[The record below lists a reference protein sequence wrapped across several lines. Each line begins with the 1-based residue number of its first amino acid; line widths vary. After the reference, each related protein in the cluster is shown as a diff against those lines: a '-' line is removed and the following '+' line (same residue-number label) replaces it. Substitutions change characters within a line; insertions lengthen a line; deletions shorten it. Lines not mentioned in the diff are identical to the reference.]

1 MPPVAVPDETPK
13 KRLRV
18 AIIGQSTF
26 AAEVFKVLQ
35 RNGHEVV
42 GVFTVLDKGNRED
55 PLATIAAE
63 HGIPVFKYK
72 TWRIKGKAIP
82 EVLEDYKSVNAD
94 INVLPFCTQF
104 IPMEVIL
111 YPKYQSICYHPSI
124 LPRHRGASSINWTLI
139 EGDTTCGLTIFW
151 ADEGLDTGPILLQKS
166 FPCTIDDT
174 VDTLYNK
181 YLYPEGIKALA
192 ESVNMV
198 ANGIAPRIN
207 QTEEG
212 ATYDPALFKPETH
225 QIDWSKGGLALHN
238 FIRGLDSSPGATT
251 FIKPQ
256 TKDGVDE
263 SKEANVELKLFGSS
277 LWEEEYKAEGDELVI
292 PGLTKPAVIH
302 EGGLLI
308 TANDGVKL
316 NIQRLKVNG
325 KMINAQNFFKSNENK
340 VTLELTADEKQ
351 FIESVRNIW
360 KAILR
365 IEIDSETDFFESG
378 AGSMD
383 VVRLIEEVKD
393 IADLE
398 LQNEDVYMNA
408 TFEEFYTIAILKKRG
423 VSANK
428 EVVYEGVELEANKM
442 KIKFPTQLFI
452 NGEFVNSDSGKTIT
466 LINPTDESVICK
478 VQSASISDVDKAVKA
493 AQKAFEE
500 GEWSKISARER
511 GQLLFKL
518 ADLMEQHKEELA
530 TIETIDS
537 GAVYTLAMKTHVGM
551 SIDTWRYFA
560 GWCDKIQGSSIPIN
574 HARPNRNL
582 TITKKEPIGVC
593 ALITPWNY
601 PLMML
606 SWKMAACLA
615 AGNTVVMK
623 PAAVCPL
630 TALKFAELC
639 VRAGIPPGVVNILPG
654 SGAVAGQ
661 ALADHPLVRKL
672 GFTGSTPIGQT
683 IMKSCAASNM
693 KKVSLELGGK
703 SPLVIFE
710 DCDLDKAVRNGM
722 ASVFFNKGENCIAAG
737 RLFVEERIHD
747 EFVRR
752 VVEETKKMSIGDPL
766 HRGTAHGPQNHKAH
780 MDKLIEYCQQGVK
793 EGAKLVYGGKRVD
806 RPGYFFQPTIFTDVM
821 DNMFI
826 AKEES
831 FGPIMIIS
839 KFSSKNIDDVIR
851 RANDTEYGLA
861 SGVFTRDISRALRF
875 AERID
880 AGTVFV
886 NTYNKTDVAAPFG
899 GFKQSGFGK
908 DLGQEALNEYLK
920 TKCITMEY

>member
-1 MPPVAVPDETPK
+1 MPPVAVPEEAPK
-13 KRLRV
+13 KHLRV
-18 AIIGQSTF
+18 ALIGQSTF
-26 AAEVFKVLQ
+26 AAEVFKLLKKE
-35 RNGHEVV
+35 GHEVV

-55 PLATIAAE
+55 PLATIAAQN
-63 HGIPVFKYK
+63 GIPVFKYK
-72 TWRIKGKAIP
+72 TWRIKGKVIP

-111 YPKYQSICYHPSI
+111 HPKYQSICYHPSI

-139 EGDTTCGLTIFW
+139 EGDTTCGLSIFW
-151 ADEGLDTGPILLQKS
+151 ADDGLDTGPILLQKS

-198 ANGIAPRIN
+198 ANGTAPRIM

-256 TKDGVDE
+256 SRDGVDE
-263 SKEANVELKLFGSS
+263 SSDANIEIKFFGSS
-277 LWEEEYKAEGDELVI
+277 LWEGEYESKGDKVYI
-292 PGLTKPAVIH
+292 PGLLKPAVIQDA
-302 EGGLLI
+302 GLLI
-308 TANDGVKL
+308 TANDGIKL
-316 NIQRLKVNG
+316 NVQRLKVNG
-325 KMINAQNFFKSNENK
+325 KMINAQNFFKANENK
-340 VTLELTADEKQ
+340 VSLELTAEEKQ
-351 FIESVRNIW
+351 FIENARIIW

-365 IEIDSETDFFESG
+365 LDIDNDTDFFDSG

-383 VVRLIEEVKD
+383 VVRLVEEVKD
-393 IADLE
+393 LANIE
-398 LQNEDVYMNA
+398 LQNEDIYMNT
-408 TFEEFYTIAILKKRG
+408 TFEEFYTIAILKARG
-423 VSANK
+423 DSGTK
-428 EVVYEGVELEANKM
+428 EIVYEGVELEVNKM

-452 NGEFVNSDSGKTIT
+452 NGEFVNSDNGKTLT
-466 LINPTDESVICK
+466 LINPSDESVICK
-478 VQSASISDVDKAVKA
+478 VQSASASDVDRAVKA
-493 AQKAFEE
+493 AKNAFEE

-511 GQLLFKL
+511 GQFLFKL

-537 GAVYTLAMKTHVGM
+537 GAVYTLALKTHVGM
-551 SIDTWRYFA
+551 SIETWRYFA
-560 GWCDKIQGSSIPIN
+560 GWCDKIQGATIPIN

-582 TITKKEPIGVC
+582 TMTKKEPIGVC
-593 ALITPWNY
+593 GLITPWNY

-639 VRAGIPPGVVNILPG
+639 VLAGIPRGVVNILPG
-654 SGAVAGQ
+654 SGTVSGQ
-661 ALADHPLVRKL
+661 ALSDHPLVRKL
-672 GFTGSTPIGQT
+672 GFTGSTEIGQT

-710 DCDLDKAVRNGM
+710 DCELDKAVRNGM

-737 RLFVEERIHD
+737 RLFVEERVHD
-747 EFVRR
+747 ESVRR
-752 VVEETKKMSIGDPL
+752 VLEKTKKMSIGDPL
-766 HRGTAHGPQNHKAH
+766 NRGTAHGPQNHKAH
-780 MDKLIEYCQQGVK
+780 MDKLVEFCERGVK

-806 RPGYFFQPTIFTDVM
+806 RPGFFFMPTIFTDVT
-821 DNMFI
+821 DDMFI

-839 KFSSKNIDDVIR
+839 KFSSKNMDDVIR
-851 RANDTEYGLA
+851 RANNTEYGLA
-861 SGVFTRDISRALRF
+861 SGVFTRDVSRALRF

-920 TKCITMEY
+920 TKTITIEY

>member
-1 MPPVAVPDETPK
+1 MPPVSLTAEAPK
-13 KRLRV
+13 KKLRV
-18 AIIGQSTF
+18 ALIGQSTF
-26 AAEVFKVLQ
+26 AAEVFKLLQ
-35 RNGHEVV
+35 KDGHEVV
-42 GVFTVLDKGNRED
+42 GVFTVPDKGNRED
-55 PLATIAAE
+55 PLATIAATN
-63 HGIPVFKYK
+63 GKPVFKFK
-72 TWRIKGKAIP
+72 TWRVKGVVIP
-82 EVLEDYKSVNAD
+82 EVLEQYKSVNAD

-104 IPMEVIL
+104 IPMEVIT
-111 YPKYQSICYHPSI
+111 YPKYESICYHPSI

-139 EGDTTCGLTIFW
+139 EGDTTCGLSIFW
-151 ADEGLDTGPILLQKS
+151 ADDGLDTGPILLQKS

-174 VDTLYNK
+174 VDTIYNK

-198 ANGIAPRIN
+198 ANGTAPKIV

-212 ATYDPALFKPETH
+212 ATYDPAFFKPETH

-251 FIKPQ
+251 FIQPQ
-256 TKDGVDE
+256 TKDGITE
-263 SKEANVELKLFGSS
+263 ETETKVEVKFFGSS
-277 LWEEEYKAEGDELVI
+277 LWEEEYEAQGEKLVI
-292 PGLTKPAVIH
+292 PGLERPAVVH
-302 EGGLLI
+302 EAGLLI

-316 NIQRLKVNG
+316 NVQRLKVNG
-325 KMINAQNFFKSNENK
+325 KMINASNFFKASEAK
-340 VTLELTADEKQ
+340 VSLELTAEEKQ
-351 FIESVRNIW
+351 FVESVKGVW

-365 IEIDSETDFFESG
+365 IDIDDETDFFGSG

-383 VVRLIEEVKD
+383 VVRLVEEVKD
-393 IADLE
+393 LSKLE
-398 LQNEDVYMNA
+398 LQNEDIYMNT
-408 TFEEFYTIAILKKRG
+408 TFEEFYNMAILKARG
-423 VSANK
+423 GSANK
-428 EVVYEGVELEANKM
+428 EIVYEGLELEVNKM

-452 NGEFVNSDSGKTIT
+452 DGEFVNSDSGKTLT
-466 LINPTDESVICK
+466 VVNPTDESVICK
-478 VQSASISDVDKAVKA
+478 VQSASGKDVDRAVRA
-493 AQKAFEE
+493 AKKAFDE

-518 ADLMEQHKEELA
+518 ADLMEEHKEELA
-530 TIETIDS
+530 TIESIDS
-537 GAVYTLAMKTHVGM
+537 GAVYTLALKTHVGM

-560 GWCDKIQGSSIPIN
+560 GWCDKIQGTTIPIN

-582 TITKKEPIGVC
+582 TLTKREPIGVC

-630 TALKFAELC
+630 TALKFAELSA
-639 VRAGIPPGVVNILPG
+639 RAGIPPGVINILPG
-654 SGAVAGQ
+654 SGTVCGQ
-661 ALADHPLVRKL
+661 AMADHPLVRKL
-672 GFTGSTPIGQT
+672 GFTGSTEIGQT
-683 IMKSCAASNM
+683 IMQSCAASNM

-722 ASVFFNKGENCIAAG
+722 GSVFFNKGENCIAAG
-737 RLFVEERIHD
+737 RIFVEETIHD

-766 HRGTAHGPQNHKAH
+766 DRGTAHGPQNHKAH
-780 MDKLIEYCQQGVK
+780 MDKLIEYCERGVK
-793 EGAKLVYGGKRVD
+793 EGAKLIYGGNRVD
-806 RPGYFFQPTIFTDVM
+806 RKGFFFTPTIFTEVTDDM
-821 DNMFI
+821 YM

-839 KFSSKNIDDVIR
+839 KFSSKNLDDVIR
-851 RANDTEYGLA
+851 RANNTEYGLA
-861 SGVFTRDISRALRF
+861 SGVFTKDVSRALQF
-875 AERID
+875 AERIE
-880 AGTVFV
+880 AGTVFI

-920 TKCITMEY
+920 TKCVTIEY